1 MTDFW
6 EQLAHA
12 PLREPLHIATDPD
25 GIEIFLSR
33 EQWENHI
40 LQEHLKMEKYRDYII
55 PTVTDPDERE
65 WERLA
70 GEDRYAIIYYAKIP
84 PLDPATPVS
93 RRMRVVVKYLKPA
106 VRQYKLTGL
115 ISSAFVM
122 YWRGD

>member
-12 PLREPLHIATDPD
+12 PFREPLHIATDPD
-25 GIEIFLSR
+25 GVAVFLSR

-40 LQEHLKMEKYRDYII
+40 LKEHLRMEKYRDYII

-65 WERLA
+65 WEQLT
-70 GEDRYAIIYYAKIP
+70 GIDRYAIINYAVIP
-84 PLDPATPVS
+84 PSARSAPIS

-106 VRQYKLTGL
+106 ARQGKLTGL
-115 ISSAFVM
+115 ISSALVM
-122 YWRGD
+122 HWRGY